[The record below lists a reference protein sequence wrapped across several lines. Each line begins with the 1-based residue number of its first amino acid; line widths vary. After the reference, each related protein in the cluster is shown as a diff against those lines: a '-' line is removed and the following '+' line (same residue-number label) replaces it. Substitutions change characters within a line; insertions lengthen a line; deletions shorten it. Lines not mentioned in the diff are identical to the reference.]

1 MAVFPRLMGMASV
14 VWLVVSQV
22 GVGRRTGGVGV
33 HCLTGHLTQSSLA
46 SLEMKKY
53 HLYFDQLGGGCYDAN
68 VVR

>member
-1 MAVFPRLMGMASV
+1 MSVFPRLMGMASV

-22 GVGRRTGGVGV
+22 GIGGRAVGVCV

-46 SLEMKKY
+46 SLEMKKNPN
-53 HLYFDQLGGGCYDAN
+53 FDELGGGCYDAN

>member
-22 GVGRRTGGVGV
+22 GVGRRAVGVGV

-46 SLEMKKY
+46 SLEMKNII
-53 HLYFDQLGGGCYDAN
+53 LTLMSWVA
-68 VVR
+68 VATI